1 MSTIDYYNNFAQE
14 FFERTVNLNMMPTYD
29 RFLRFVESCSCIC
42 DLGCG
47 SGRDTKYFKKKGYS
61 VTAIDGAREMCK
73 LAERY
78 TVQEVICMNFF
89 DIDKNIDFLE
99 KFDSIWACSSLL
111 HVPYKDMKKV
121 YEKIIRCCK
130 NNAVIYT
137 SYKCGQKETIKDG
150 RIFSNFTQEVLYNF
164 IESIPQLILLDQW
177 ISFDVRGRTDNS
189 QWVNV
194 ILKVCK

>member
-73 LAERY
+73 LAER
-78 TVQEVICMNFF
+78 
-89 DIDKNIDFLE
+89 
-99 KFDSIWACSSLL
+99 
-111 HVPYKDMKKV
+111 
-121 YEKIIRCCK
+121 
-130 NNAVIYT
+130 
-137 SYKCGQKETIKDG
+137 
-150 RIFSNFTQEVLYNF
+150 
-164 IESIPQLILLDQW
+164 
-177 ISFDVRGRTDNS
+177 
-189 QWVNV
+189 
-194 ILKVCK
+194 

>member
-78 TVQEVICMNFF
+78 TGQEVICMNFF

-189 QWVNV
+189 QLVNV

>member
-78 TVQEVICMNFF
+78 TGQEVICMNFF

-111 HVPYKDMKKV
+111 HVPYK
-121 YEKIIRCCK
+121 
-130 NNAVIYT
+130 
-137 SYKCGQKETIKDG
+137 
-150 RIFSNFTQEVLYNF
+150 
-164 IESIPQLILLDQW
+164 
-177 ISFDVRGRTDNS
+177 
-189 QWVNV
+189 
-194 ILKVCK
+194 